1 MIAYDLW
8 RNDFCFSFC
17 YRCGSTYIHPP
28 RLLALCC
35 LAIADNDTNIKKTME
50 VLQLTEDYSVKDIKD
65 VMTEI
70 QQHISQL
77 YPSSSRESSPV
88 KKTHAVEKSVLQN
101 MTTDGVT
108 IRHSYADVLATK
120 PASPKIN
127 HSPVKKES
135 CLVTTAVREP
145 FSEGKDKMRR
155 KTKIEKANANGDT
168 VRQSSEEAT
177 SKTTTPHKQI
187 SSPFKSISS
196 STPKAGRNPLRYE
209 LSNQA
214 LFGHSEKK
222 LKQITQKFNIL
233 PARIFF
239 FSKKLII

>member
-8 RNDFCFSFC
+8 RNIFCFSFC
-17 YRCGSTYIHPP
+17 YRCGSTYNHPP

-65 VMTEI
+65 VMDEI

-101 MTTDGVT
+101 TTTDGVT

-120 PASPKIN
+120 PTASPKIK

-135 CLVTTAVREP
+135 CLVPTAAREP
-145 FSEGKDKMRR
+145 FSEGKDQMRR
-155 KTKIEKANANGDT
+155 ETKIEKANADGDT
-168 VRQSSEEAT
+168 VRQSYAEAMG
-177 SKTTTPHKQI
+177 KTTTPHKQI

-214 LFGHSEKK
+214 LFGHSEK
-222 LKQITQKFNIL
+222 TQTNH
-233 PARIFF
+233 
-239 FSKKLII
+239 SKTQHFAS